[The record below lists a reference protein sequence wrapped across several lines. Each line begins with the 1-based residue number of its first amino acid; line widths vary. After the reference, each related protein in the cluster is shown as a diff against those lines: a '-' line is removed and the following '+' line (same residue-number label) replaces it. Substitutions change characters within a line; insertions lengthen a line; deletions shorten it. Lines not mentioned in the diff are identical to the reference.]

1 MRNSIIIVFLLF
13 VFAQYIQ
20 AQSIRIGTVRDEQG
34 VLLRG
39 ANLLIYPNKINIR
52 TDSDGQF
59 NLPAEVDSI
68 RISKVGYRTEVFV
81 IDANTPL
88 IFTLTSY
95 SQFIEEVQVFTGYQG
110 LTKERQTGSFVLVDN
125 KSLERRSSADI
136 MSRLEDR
143 ATGLLFD
150 KRPTGSSSF
159 YVRGQSTINSEDRPL
174 IILDNF
180 PYEGDL
186 KQINPNDIES
196 VTILKDAAAA
206 SIWGA
211 RAGNGV
217 VVLRTKQARI
227 GQRTAVDFKNYY
239 SITEKPDLRANKNYL
254 PSEPYIDVE
263 RYLFGNGYYAD
274 KERDLTYPVLSPVIE
289 LLISQR
295 ENAITADELESQL
308 NLLKQLDFR
317 DELSRHVYRQ
327 RGDLQSALNIRAG
340 SDRLA
345 YSFSAGFDKNRSEI
359 KHMGDK
365 RVDLSLS
372 SQFNIIPK
380 LTYHNTFSYVTA
392 KNTYDSYVVQNLYG
406 AMAIA
411 PPYQRLQDEQG
422 NSSML
427 WKDYRQRYIH
437 ERRAEGYPDWA
448 FYPLEDLKNQKNRV
462 ENNDIRINNT
472 LRYAL
477 IQGLDIEVHYQY
489 DRQSLDDRSM
499 QDQDL
504 YATRDLIN
512 RFAQKDDTRFIYP
525 VPLGG
530 ILDQRRQVRTTHS
543 GRGQTSLN
551 RQWGEHSLAGILGA
565 EWRKGRYDADG
576 NRLYGYND
584 NLLTFSSV
592 DYQGYY
598 MMNPQNYEGKI
609 PNTSFLNGK
618 IDRFVSYYGNVGYDL
633 KGRYML
639 SVSARKD
646 ASNIFGVRTNQKGV
660 PLWSSG
666 LSWNLSNEPWYDLKQ
681 LPYIKIR
688 TTYGLSGN
696 VNRSLTAYSTGYY
709 SVSSLTQQSY
719 IQLLTPPNADLR
731 WEKIST
737 VNLGLDFKIK
747 DNRLSGSLD
756 FYWKDAKD
764 LIGES
769 PLDPTVGFSVGGR
782 NTFIGNNA
790 RMKGRGVDLNLNYHK
805 KWNKL
810 DWSTTVNYS
819 FSTDR
824 IVKYDFENH
833 LSAYFSAFN
842 APMEGRS
849 RFSEYVLAWGGLDSE
864 NGDPRVLLGGE
875 PWKDYGNFYTK
886 LVKEDIKYGGAILP
900 RHFGSVLTELSYND
914 FQLSIGLNYKF
925 GHWFRQPTINYT
937 DLFSRGRGHLDYLDR
952 WQKEGDELHT
962 DIPSRPDPSITPM
975 RDFVY
980 QYADVLLKRADHIRL
995 KDVRLSYT
1003 FSGKMRQAFRG
1014 VTVFGYVDNVGL
1026 MWTANKMNIDPE
1038 YVLSDYSA
1046 MRSYVLGL
1054 DIKF

>member
-1 MRNSIIIVFLLF
+1 MLLTL
-13 VFAQYIQ
+13 VQHIQ
-20 AQSIRIGTVRDEQG
+20 AQSMRIGAVRDEQG
-34 VLLRG
+34 IPLGGASLLV
-39 ANLLIYPNKINIR
+39 YPNRINIR
-52 TDSDGQF
+52 TDSHGQF
-59 NLPAEVDSI
+59 SLPAEVDSI

-81 IDANTPL
+81 INTDTL
-88 IFTLTSY
+88 LSFTLTAY
-95 SQFIEEVQVFTGYQG
+95 RQFIEEVQVFTGYQG

-150 KRPTGSSSF
+150 KRPTGSSPF

-217 VVLRTKQARI
+217 VVLKTKQARI
-227 GQRTAVDFKNYY
+227 GQQASVDFKSYY
-239 SITEKPDLRANKNYL
+239 SITDKPNLRANKSYL
-254 PSEPYIDVE
+254 PSEPYIEVE
-263 RYLFGNGYYAD
+263 RYLFDKGYYTD
-274 KERDLTYPVLSPVIE
+274 KERDLTYPVLSPVVE
-289 LLISQR
+289 LLIGER
-295 ENAITADELESQL
+295 ENTITAEELESQL
-308 NLLKQLDFR
+308 NFLKQLDFR
-317 DELSRHVYRQ
+317 NELSRYVYRQ
-327 RGDLQSALNIRAG
+327 RGELQSALNIRSG

-359 KHMGDK
+359 HYMGDK
-365 RVDLSLS
+365 RVNLSLS

-380 LTYHNTFSYVTA
+380 LTYHNTFSYVNA

-406 AMAIA
+406 GMAIA
-411 PPYQRLQDEQG
+411 PPYQRLQDEEG
-422 NSSML
+422 NPLTL
-427 WKDYRQRYIH
+427 WKDYRQHYIH
-437 ERRAEGYPDWA
+437 QRALEGYPDWT
-448 FYPLEDLKNQKNRV
+448 FYPLEDLKNQNNTA
-462 ENNDIRINNT
+462 ENDDIRINNV

-477 IQGLDIEVHYQY
+477 TKGLDMEIQYQY
-489 DRQSLDDRSM
+489 DRQSLDNTSI
-499 QDQDL
+499 QDQQL
-504 YATRDLIN
+504 YVTRDLIN
-512 RFAQKDDTRFIYP
+512 RFAQRDGARFVYP

-530 ILDQRRQVRTTHS
+530 ILDQRRQVRMTHS
-543 GRGQTSLN
+543 GRGQVLLN
-551 RQWGEHSLAGILGA
+551 RQWEVHNLAGVLGA
-565 EWRKGRYDADG
+565 EWRNGLNDAHG
-576 NRLYGYND
+576 SRLYGYND
-584 NLLTFSSV
+584 QLLTFVPV

-598 MMNPQNYEGKI
+598 KMNPQQYDGNI
-609 PNTSFLNGK
+609 PNTAILEGK
-618 IDRFVSYYGNVGYDL
+618 IDRFVSYYGNVGYDW
-633 KGRYML
+633 KNRYML
-639 SVSARKD
+639 SLSARKD

-681 LPYIKIR
+681 LPYVKIR

-709 SVSSLTQQSY
+709 SISSLTNQSY

-737 VNLGLDFKIK
+737 VNLGLDFRSK
-747 DNRLSGSLD
+747 DNLLSGSVD

-764 LIGES
+764 LIGET
-769 PLDPTVGFSVGGR
+769 PLDPTAGFSVGGR
-782 NTFIGNNA
+782 DEFVGNNA
-790 RMKGRGVDLNLNYHK
+790 RMKSHGVDMNLNYRK
-805 KWNKL
+805 N
-810 DWSTTVNYS
+810 WSKMGWTTVFNYS
-819 FSTDR
+819 FNTDR

-833 LSAYFSAFN
+833 LSSYFSAFP
-842 APMEGRS
+842 APMEGRA
-849 RFSEYVLAWGGLDSE
+849 RFSQYVLPWSGLDPKD
-864 NGDPRVLLGGE
+864 GDPIVLLDGQ

-886 LVKEDIKYGGAILP
+886 LVKEDIKYGGATLP
-900 RHFGSVLTELSYND
+900 RHFGSILTELSYND
-914 FQLSIGLNYKF
+914 FQISIGLNYKF
-925 GHWFRQPTINYT
+925 GHWFRQPTINYS

-952 WQKEGDELHT
+952 WQKEGDEQHT
-962 DIPSRPDPSITPM
+962 DIPSRPDHSVTPM

-995 KDVRLSYT
+995 KDVRFSYT
-1003 FSGKMRQAFRG
+1003 FSGKMRQVFKG
-1014 VTVFGYVDNVGL
+1014 ITVFGYVDNVGL
-1026 MWTANKMNIDPE
+1026 IWTANKLDIDPE

-1046 MRSYVLGL
+1046 MRNYVLGL